1 MEELKEKINEEI
13 KEKEEIAEK
22 EGNDI
27 VKHTGKFIIALVI
40 PLILDLSLD
49 YGVCNTTLFF
59 TNTVSTLLSIFFMY
73 MIYAILFA
81 LTKKSHRAVYII
93 SILIFVLSIVS
104 NVKLYYTQSPV
115 YLSDIYFLGN
125 ASEIT
130 GLVEG
135 DFIYHLD
142 YMQIGILFAV
152 LIFMCILARVT
163 TITINKTRNR
173 IIIGT
178 IPVAILTIFALPIS
192 WKDNFILNNVYKVN
206 ERKDYAAMTRGIEY
220 YGYYGVIAGM
230 YGMELEGRNNKPEN
244 YNEELAKTS
253 LNQFEY
259 GVNENTDY
267 GKPNIIIMFQES
279 YWDIEQLE
287 EIDFNIDVTQNIRE
301 LKEEGTSVNLL
312 SASYGGM
319 SSNIEFELLTG
330 GNLAYF
336 GVGYHPFI
344 QLYNKK
350 SSENNPSIVKELK
363 NNGYKTKVVFGRD
376 YYMSESVYKRLGMDE
391 YINTFDDMPDY
402 EEKVKGDYIS
412 DEALVNEVIEALY
425 NKEDDERILYMTAT
439 IQSHMPFYRDKY
451 DSYDMEIVKTDLTEE
466 ETDIIRAYAQGV
478 YDTNVQIK
486 RLYEE
491 IKKLN
496 EPTIIIMLGD
506 HLPYLYN
513 SEGEDILAK
522 SSYFNTGNEKEDLLR
537 LYTTEALIL
546 SNYGIEFNFDTEYI
560 SPDMLLTSI
569 VNNMDIELSP
579 YYKWLY
585 KIKDIL
591 PAQNQY
597 LTLDRYKN
605 IYYQGEELTE
615 EMQEAKK
622 IRESIQYYLFE
633 KN

>member
-1 MEELKEKINEEI
+1 
-13 KEKEEIAEK
+13 
-22 EGNDI
+22 
-27 VKHTGKFIIALVI
+27 
-40 PLILDLSLD
+40 
-49 YGVCNTTLFF
+49 
-59 TNTVSTLLSIFFMY
+59 
-73 MIYAILFA
+73 
-81 LTKKSHRAVYII
+81 
-93 SILIFVLSIVS
+93 
-104 NVKLYYTQSPV
+104 
-115 YLSDIYFLGN
+115 
-125 ASEIT
+125 
-130 GLVEG
+130 
-135 DFIYHLD
+135 
-142 YMQIGILFAV
+142 
-152 LIFMCILARVT
+152 
-163 TITINKTRNR
+163 
-173 IIIGT
+173 
-178 IPVAILTIFALPIS
+178 
-192 WKDNFILNNVYKVN
+192 
-206 ERKDYAAMTRGIEY
+206 
-220 YGYYGVIAGM
+220 
-230 YGMELEGRNNKPEN
+230 
-244 YNEELAKTS
+244 
-253 LNQFEY
+253 
-259 GVNENTDY
+259 
-267 GKPNIIIMFQES
+267 
-279 YWDIEQLE
+279 
-287 EIDFNIDVTQNIRE
+287 
-301 LKEEGTSVNLL
+301 
-312 SASYGGM
+312 
-319 SSNIEFELLTG
+319 
-330 GNLAYF
+330 
-336 GVGYHPFI
+336 
-344 QLYNKK
+344 
-350 SSENNPSIVKELK
+350 
-363 NNGYKTKVVFGRD
+363 
-376 YYMSESVYKRLGMDE
+376 MSESVYKRLGMDE

-491 IKKLN
+491 IKKLD

-522 SSYFNTGNEKEDLLR
+522 SSYFNTGDEKEDLLR

-615 EMQEAKK
+615 EMEEIKK